1 MKTVKLLSQAV
12 FLLLL
17 SISINSC
24 KGDAGPAGE
33 DGNANVQIIR
43 FQSPQWTNPS
53 GTYDLMELEI
63 PQITQEDINYSAI
76 LYYINFGS
84 DYTMLPAYNYVPG
97 LGDDYTI
104 RASTNFDGTSTV
116 HIKRTTGLPDP
127 TPSANFLKVVIIRP
141 GELIQA
147 DGNSSGRPANTKQQV
162 LNELENAGVDIND
175 YQAVCEYYGVNP

>member
-53 GTYDLMELEI
+53 GTYDLMELKI
-63 PQITQEDINYSAI
+63 PQITQEDINFSAI
-76 LYYINFGS
+76 LYYIGFSNN
-84 DYTMLPAYNYVPG
+84 YTMLPVYGYVQG
-97 LGDDYTI
+97 LGTDYTI
-104 RASTNFDGTSTV
+104 GAMTNFVGTSIIRIAKTA
-116 HIKRTTGLPDP
+116 GGALPDP
-127 TPSANFLKVVIIRP
+127 TPSVNFLK
-141 GELIQA
+141 L
-147 DGNSSGRPANTKQQV
+147 
-162 LNELENAGVDIND
+162 
-175 YQAVCEYYGVNP
+175 